1 MDSHIE
7 QPLPAVRDQPAFAT
21 SELVA
26 ARQIVT
32 LGVAGART
40 GDSTEIEAIQGMR
53 PAFVRTPQEI
63 YVNPLP
69 YVNSH

>member
-7 QPLPAVRDQPAFAT
+7 QSLPAVRDQPAFAT

-26 ARQIVT
+26 ALQIVT

-40 GDSTEIEAIQGMR
+40 GDSTEIEAIQGM
-53 PAFVRTPQEI
+53 
-63 YVNPLP
+63 
-69 YVNSH
+69 